1 MTMSESLR
9 RHTLGLLVENKFGVL
24 AKVLTLFTQRGY
36 NIDSLSVSE
45 TLDPTISRM
54 TIVTQGDDKIM
65 EQVTKGLNRLVDVIS
80 VIDYTGSGEKYVDR
94 EMVLIKVDAETDNR
108 AEVLRICDIFRGS
121 VVDVSNAT
129 YTIEVTGDE
138 EKIEAIVDLLKP
150 MGIHEVVRTGKAA
163 IARGPTA
170 LKER

>member
-1 MTMSESLR
+1 MNENYR
-9 RHTLGLLVENKFGVL
+9 KHTLGLLVENKFAVL

-54 TIVTQGDDKIM
+54 TIVTQGDDTIM
-65 EQVTKGLNRLVDVIS
+65 EKVSKGLDRLVDVIR
-80 VIDYTGSGEKYVDR
+80 VIDYTGSGEKFVDR
-94 EMVLIKVDAETDNR
+94 EMVLIKVNAEPENR

-129 YTIEVTGDE
+129 YTIEITGE
-138 EKIEAIVDLLKP
+138 EDKIEAIIDLLKP
-150 MGIHEVVRTGKAA
+150 IGIHEVVRTGKAA
-163 IARGPTA
+163 IARGPIA

>member
-1 MTMSESLR
+1 MNENYR
-9 RHTLGLLVENKFGVL
+9 KHTLGLLVENKFAVL

-54 TIVTQGDDKIM
+54 TIVTQGDDAIM
-65 EQVTKGLNRLVDVIS
+65 EKVSKGLNRLVDVIR
-80 VIDYTGSGEKYVDR
+80 VIDYTGSGEKFVDR
-94 EMVLIKVDAETDNR
+94 EMVLIKVNAEPENR

-121 VVDVSNAT
+121 VVDVSNST
-129 YTIEVTGDE
+129 YTIEITGE
-138 EKIEAIVDLLKP
+138 EDKIEAIIDLLKP
-150 MGIHEVVRTGKAA
+150 IGIHEVVRTGKAA
-163 IARGPTA
+163 IARGPIA

>member
-1 MTMSESLR
+1 MNENYR
-9 RHTLGLLVENKFGVL
+9 KHTLGLLVENKFAVL

-54 TIVTQGDDKIM
+54 TIVTQGDDAIM
-65 EQVTKGLNRLVDVIS
+65 EKVSKGLDRLVDVIR
-80 VIDYTGSGEKYVDR
+80 VIDYTGSGEKFVDR
-94 EMVLIKVDAETDNR
+94 EMVLIKVNAEPENR

-121 VVDVSNAT
+121 VVDVSNST
-129 YTIEVTGDE
+129 YTIEITGE
-138 EKIEAIVDLLKP
+138 EDKIEAIIDLLKP
-150 MGIHEVVRTGKAA
+150 IGIHEVVRTGKAA
-163 IARGPTA
+163 IARGPIA

>member
-1 MTMSESLR
+1 
-9 RHTLGLLVENKFGVL
+9 VENKFAVL

-54 TIVTQGDDKIM
+54 TIVTQGDDTIM
-65 EQVTKGLNRLVDVIS
+65 EKVSKGLNRLVDVIR
-80 VIDYTGSGEKYVDR
+80 VIDYTGSGEKFVDR
-94 EMVLIKVDAETDNR
+94 EMVLIKVNAEPENR

-121 VVDVSNAT
+121 VVDVSNST
-129 YTIEVTGDE
+129 YTIEITGE
-138 EKIEAIVDLLKP
+138 EDKIEAIIDLLKP
-150 MGIHEVVRTGKAA
+150 IGIHEVVRTGKAA
-163 IARGPTA
+163 IARGPIA

>member
-1 MTMSESLR
+1 MNENYR
-9 RHTLGLLVENKFGVL
+9 KHTLGLLVENKFAVL

-54 TIVTQGDDKIM
+54 TIVTQGDDAIM
-65 EQVTKGLNRLVDVIS
+65 EKVSKGLDRLVDVIR
-80 VIDYTGSGEKYVDR
+80 VIDYTGSGEKFVDR
-94 EMVLIKVDAETDNR
+94 EMVLIKVNAELENR

-121 VVDVSNAT
+121 VVDVSNST
-129 YTIEVTGDE
+129 YTIEVTGE
-138 EKIEAIVDLLKP
+138 EDKIEAIIDLLKP
-150 MGIHEVVRTGKAA
+150 IGIHEVVRTGKAA
-163 IARGPTA
+163 IARGPIA

>member
-1 MTMSESLR
+1 MNENYR
-9 RHTLGLLVENKFGVL
+9 KHTLGLLVENKFAVL

-54 TIVTQGDDKIM
+54 TIVTQGDDTIM
-65 EQVTKGLNRLVDVIS
+65 EKVSKGLDRLVDVIR
-80 VIDYTGSGEKYVDR
+80 VIDYTGSGEKFVDR
-94 EMVLIKVDAETDNR
+94 EMVLIKVNAELENR

-121 VVDVSNAT
+121 VVDVSNST
-129 YTIEVTGDE
+129 YTIEVTGE
-138 EKIEAIVDLLKP
+138 EDKIEAIIDLLKP
-150 MGIHEVVRTGKAA
+150 IGIHEVVRTGKAA
-163 IARGPTA
+163 IARGPIA